1 LNFSS
6 KRSVGWYAYISKISK
21 NGVLGDPTLAS
32 REKGERMWEVMIRRL
47 VEFVEDLKTL
57 TLDEIYQKRY

>member
-1 LNFSS
+1 
-6 KRSVGWYAYISKISK
+6 
-21 NGVLGDPTLAS
+21 
-32 REKGERMWEVMIRRL
+32 MWEVMIRRL